1 MKEIQVYLTGRLG
14 NQLFQYAMAKNIQKK
29 YGGKIVCNIY
39 DLEHRS
45 EKLKHTGEKFNYE
58 LQRYT
63 LDDEIEIIDKK
74 LPWYADLSNI
84 LIKFVKKLIPKIYF
98 RIMAKKGYLIWQR
111 DEFIEIPKLDT
122 EKIVLYGWW
131 QDFRFFDEAI
141 DDIRCKIVP
150 KIEINKN
157 NKYIYDLAEL
167 DNSICI
173 SIRGGNYLY
182 PTIKKK
188 LFVCDKDYFYKS
200 INMIKDVI
208 KNPKFVIFS
217 DDLNWVKEYIKFEEN
232 FSDCDFYYESGNDTV
247 EEKLRMMSK
256 FKNFIISN
264 SSFSW
269 WAQYLS
275 KRENKYVIAPD
286 RWFTSGN
293 KCGLYMDSWKL
304 INAEKE
310 NDNE

>member
-39 DLEHRS
+39 DLEHIS
-45 EKLKHTGEKFNYE
+45 ENLKHTGGKFNYE
-58 LQRYT
+58 LKNYT
-63 LDDEIEIIDKK
+63 LNDNIEIIDKK
-74 LPWYADLSNI
+74 LPWYVDLSNSF
-84 LIKFVKKLIPKIYF
+84 IKIIKKIFPKLYF

-111 DEFIEIPKLDT
+111 DEFVKIPKLNA
-122 EKIVLYGWW
+122 EKILLYGWW
-131 QDFRFFDEAI
+131 QDFRFFDEAAE
-141 DDIRCKIVP
+141 DIRSEIVP
-150 KIEINKN
+150 KTKPNIN

-167 DNSICI
+167 DNGICI

-182 PTIKKK
+182 PTIRKK
-188 LFVCDKDYFYKS
+188 LFVCDKEYFY
-200 INMIKDVI
+200 NAIKVVKDSI

-217 DDLNWVKEYIKFEEN
+217 DDLDWVKRYMNFEEK
-232 FSDCDFYYESGNDTV
+232 FKDCEFYYETGNDTV
-247 EEKLRMMSK
+247 EEKLRMMSQ

-275 KRENKYVIAPD
+275 KKDNKYVIAPD
-286 RWFTSGN
+286 RWFTNGN
-293 KCGLYMDSWKL
+293 RCGLYMDNWTV
-304 INAEKE
+304 IDTEKE
-310 NDNE
+310 REK